1 MNLVQIQERLKDM
14 PLQAVMQYANGMNPE
29 VPPYLALG
37 ELNRR
42 KKMEQAMQPA
52 EMPQG
57 TIKEQLENEVGLA
70 ALQKQLMNQLQT
82 QGLRQQQAAMSQSQQ
97 MADMPGPAPE
107 GVPQPEVPEEMA
119 SGGITTINVPDDQF
133 EFGSG
138 GIIAFAPGG
147 SAKSTDLTEED
158 LKRID
163 ELKERVSQAKALE
176 SAFLEPGVMGLKQ
189 LREFPERKVEYDK
202 AIAARRQLEQE
213 LAQSELGRPIPQA
226 VDMTKAVQEGR
237 VLTTNPITP
246 DRGFPDNRGSAQRF
260 PPGPP
265 PAAAPAAAPARQPVA
280 QAAPPQGIATVAP
293 QAVAYPQAG
302 PLQQAL
308 AAMATGPQAPYPSYE
323 QMRKEAEA
331 KDEYLTKR
339 PGEKL
344 EQYLATL
351 ERRDREDQERF
362 QEMEKERTRG
372 ALWKSL
378 MAAGEA
384 SRGQRG
390 IGALLGGFGRTS
402 ETEMEAARGREE
414 KQRALMRE
422 REMNRV
428 KMSQE
433 IESARIAASEGR
445 FKDQREHE
453 QKAAQYNQENK
464 KIDVQLATTQAGI
477 EAAQQGRQYES
488 ASAMAREQLRIEAE
502 ARERKLDRQSRESIA
517 NLPTGEE
524 RLASAFISNY
534 MKENPGKKYHEAYAA
549 YKQSGQGGVPAERQ
563 QLAELKALQTSL
575 NKTLETTYNKEDR
588 KKVQDQLN
596 QVNEAIGRMAGIG
609 AAQNVPSDI
618 QDILKRYSR

>member
-1 MNLVQIQERLKDM
+1 MNLVQIQDRLKDM

-42 KKMEQAMQPA
+42 KSMQQKMQPT

-57 TIKEQLENEVGLA
+57 TVKEKLEQEVGLA
-70 ALQKQLMNQLQT
+70 ALQKQLINQLQT
-82 QGLRQQQAAMSQSQQ
+82 QGLRQQQAAASQGQQ
-97 MADMPGPAPE
+97 MGRMPGPAPQ
-107 GVPQPEVPEEMA
+107 GVPQPEVPEEVEMA
-119 SGGITTINVPDDQF
+119 GGGVATLMVPDNQF
-133 EFGSG
+133 QFGSG
-138 GIIAFAPGG
+138 GIIAFKDGG
-147 SAKSTDLTEED
+147 LNPEFVINPYEGQDIEPSDRQ
-158 LKRID
+158 KRRADID
-163 ELKERVSQAKALE
+163 EAERLRREEIRDRAERQKRAEQQAAQVE
-176 SAFLEPGVMGLKQ
+176 FLERAEVP
-189 LREFPERKVEYDK
+189 
-202 AIAARRQLEQE
+202 
-213 LAQSELGRPIPQA
+213 
-226 VDMTKAVQEGR
+226 VDMVKAAQEGR

-265 PAAAPAAAPARQPVA
+265 PAAAPMPAPARQPVA
-280 QAAPPQGIATVAP
+280 QAAAPQGIAAVAP
-293 QAVAYPQAG
+293 QQVAYPQAG
-302 PLQQAL
+302 PMQQAL
-308 AAMATGPQAPYPSYE
+308 AAMAMGPQTPYPSYDE
-323 QMRKEAEA
+323 ERRKAEE
-331 KDEYLTKR
+331 KNPYLKKQ

-362 QEMEKERTRG
+362 QEMEKERTRA

-378 MAAGEA
+378 IAAGEA

-390 IGALLGGFGRTS
+390 IGALLGGFGRTAG
-402 ETEMEAARGREE
+402 EELEAGRGREE

-428 KMSQE
+428 KMAQE
-433 IESARIAASEGR
+433 IENARIAAAQGQEKER
-445 FKDQREHE
+445 MEHL
-453 QKAAQYNQENK
+453 QKAAQYNQRDKELAMQ
-464 KIDVQLATTQAGI
+464 IATTQANI
-477 EAAQQGRQYES
+477 EASQQGRQYES
-488 ASAMAREQLRIEAE
+488 ASAMERERVRIEAE
-502 ARERKLDRQSRESIA
+502 ARERNLDRQSRERVA

-575 NKTLETTYNKEDR
+575 NKTLETTFNKEDR

-609 AAQNVPSDI
+609 ASQDTPQDI
-618 QDILKRYSR
+618 KDILKRYSR

>member
-57 TIKEQLENEVGLA
+57 TVKEQLEQEVGLA

-82 QGLRQQQAAMSQSQQ
+82 QGLRQQQAAMSQGQQ
-97 MADMPGPAPE
+97 MANMPGPAPQ

-119 SGGITTINVPDDQF
+119 SGGITTINVPDNQF

-138 GIIAFAPGG
+138 GIIAFKEGG
-147 SAKSTDLTEED
+147 DKGRRIPASELDIDPYGISEAGTEAYLSKLVKDLEEKEREKQVSAKAAE
-158 LKRID
+158 I
-163 ELKERVSQAKALE
+163 
-176 SAFLEPGVMGLKQ
+176 
-189 LREFPERKVEYDK
+189 PEGMAE
-202 AIAARRQLEQE
+202 
-213 LAQSELGRPIPQA
+213 A
-226 VDMTKAVQEGR
+226 VREGR

-265 PAAAPAAAPARQPVA
+265 PAPATPSAAPAPARQTV
-280 QAAPPQGIATVAP
+280 AAPPQGIATVAP

-302 PLQQAL
+302 PMQQAL

-323 QMRKEAEA
+323 QMRKEAET

-428 KMSQE
+428 KMAQE

-477 EAAQQGRQYES
+477 EAAQQGRQFEVN
-488 ASAMAREQLRIEAE
+488 AANARTFAQLQAQAAE
-502 ARERKLDRQSRESIA
+502 GKLDRENRVLVANIQAASANRPGEAERIFDEYQRRLKADPSGKMAEEYMTAIQRAKGLDIRAGDAKTRQIAAQMKPVQEELEKLIA
-517 NLPTGEE
+517 NPM
-524 RLASAFISNY
+524 S
-534 MKENPGKKYHEAYAA
+534 MKDPRVQQLRSELDKL
-549 YKQSGQGGVPAERQ
+549 RQ
-563 QLAELKALQTSL
+563 QLGGSQAGT
-575 NKTLETTYNKEDR
+575 
-588 KKVQDQLN
+588 DQRPIT
-596 QVNEAIGRMAGIG
+596 VIR
-609 AAQNVPSDI
+609 
-618 QDILKRYSR
+618 

>member
-42 KKMEQAMQPA
+42 KKMEQAMHPA

-57 TIKEQLENEVGLA
+57 TIKEQLEQEVGLA
-70 ALQKQLMNQLQT
+70 ALQKQLINQLQT
-82 QGLRQQQAAMSQSQQ
+82 QGLRQQQTAMSQGQQ
-97 MADMPGPAPE
+97 MARMPGPAPQ
-107 GVPQPEVPEEMA
+107 GVPQPEVPEEMEMA
-119 SGGITTINVPDDQF
+119 DGGVATLRVPDDQF

-138 GIIAFAPGG
+138 GIIAFKEGG
-147 SAKSTDLTEED
+147 DKGRRIPTSELDIDPLGTSEAGTEAYLAKLAKEAEEKKKQED
-158 LKRID
+158 AAR
-163 ELKERVSQAKALE
+163 LE
-176 SAFLEPGVMGLKQ
+176 FLERAGV
-189 LREFPERKVEYDK
+189 P
-202 AIAARRQLEQE
+202 
-213 LAQSELGRPIPQA
+213 
-226 VDMTKAVQEGR
+226 VDMSKAVQEGR
-237 VLTTNPITP
+237 VLTTNPITR
-246 DRGFPDNRGSAQRF
+246 DMPDNRGSAQRF

-265 PAAAPAAAPARQPVA
+265 PPPASAPAPARQPAV
-280 QAAPPQGIATVAP
+280 QAAAPQGIAAVAP
-293 QAVAYPQAG
+293 QQVAYPQAG
-302 PLQQAL
+302 PMQQAL

-502 ARERKLDRQSRESIA
+502 ARERNLDRQSRERVA

-524 RLASAFISNY
+524 RMASAFINNY

-549 YKQSGQGGVPAERQ
+549 YKQSGQGGIPAERQ
-563 QLAELKALQTSL
+563 QLAELKALQSSL
-575 NKTLETTYNKEDR
+575 KSQLETTFKTEDR
-588 KKVQDQLN
+588 KKVQEQLN

>member
-14 PLQAVMQYANGMNPE
+14 PIQAVMQYANGMNPE

-42 KKMEQAMQPA
+42 KKMEQSMQPA

-57 TIKEQLENEVGLA
+57 TIKDQLEQEVGLA

-82 QGLRQQQAAMSQSQQ
+82 QGLRQQQAAMSQGQQ
-97 MADMPGPAPE
+97 MARMPGPAPQ
-107 GVPQPEVPEEMA
+107 GVPQPEVPEEVEMA
-119 SGGITTINVPDDQF
+119 NGGVATLMVPDNQF

-147 SAKSTDLTEED
+147 SAKSTELTEED

-189 LREFPERKVEYDK
+189 LKEFPERKVEYDK

-237 VLTTNPITP
+237 VLSTNPITR
-246 DRGFPDNRGSAQRF
+246 DMPDNRGMAQRF

-265 PAAAPAAAPARQPVA
+265 PPPAVAPAVAPVMRPVQQAAA
-280 QAAPPQGIATVAP
+280 PQGIAAVAP

-302 PLQQAL
+302 PMQQAL

-331 KDEYLTKR
+331 KDEYLKKR

-351 ERRDREDQERF
+351 ERRDREDQQRF
-362 QEMEKERTRG
+362 QEMEKERTRA

-378 MAAGEA
+378 IAAGEA
-384 SRGQRG
+384 SRGQKG
-390 IGALLGGFGRTS
+390 IGALLGGFGRTAG
-402 ETEMEAARGREE
+402 EELEAGRGREE

-428 KMSQE
+428 KMAQE

-453 QKAAQYNQENK
+453 QKAAQYNQDNK
-464 KIDVQLATTQAGI
+464 KIDVQLATTQASI
-477 EAAQQGRQYES
+477 EAAQQGRQYE
-488 ASAMAREQLRIEAE
+488 AQTAMEREVFRTQAE
-502 ARERKLDRQSRESIA
+502 ERQRALDRQARERIAEMPSAEQRIIDSYIASRKKANPNEPFHES
-517 NLPTGEE
+517 
-524 RLASAFISNY
+524 F
-534 MKENPGKKYHEAYAA
+534 EAY
-549 YKQSGQGGVPAERQ
+549 KRSSQGGVPAENARLRAMKDEADQ
-563 QLAELKALQTSL
+563 IR
-575 NKTLETTYNKEDR
+575 KTLENPMVASKLSKEELERLR
-588 KKVQDQLN
+588 KRLPILISEMGKLELGATKQ
-596 QVNEAIGRMAGIG
+596 AGKIYL
-609 AAQNVPSDI
+609 D
-618 QDILKRYSR
+618 